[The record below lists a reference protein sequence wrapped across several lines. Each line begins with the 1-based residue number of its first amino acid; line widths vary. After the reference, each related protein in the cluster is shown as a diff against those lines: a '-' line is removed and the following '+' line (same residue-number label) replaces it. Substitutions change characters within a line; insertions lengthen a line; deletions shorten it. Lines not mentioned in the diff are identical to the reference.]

1 MKTFKRIFLLLATLL
16 IILLIW
22 AAFIPGDCQYEK
34 SISINA
40 PVEKVWQNTN
50 TLKAMDQ
57 WSPWNDLDPGM
68 KKEWT
73 GTTGQHGEK
82 VCWDSKNKQAGKG
95 CQELEKVDEAGKRID
110 TAIKFLTPYESEVNA
125 YVTVVPEGN
134 GSKATWGFTSEIPY
148 PFTLMKLFM
157 NMENAIGK
165 DYQKGLSRLKAL
177 SENLNKKTNST

>member
-1 MKTFKRIFLLLATLL
+1 MRTLKRIILLLTTLL
-16 IILLIW
+16 IILLVW
-22 AAFIPGDCQYEK
+22 AAFISGDCKYEK

-40 PVEKVWQNTN
+40 PVGKVWQNTN

-68 KKEWT
+68 KKDWT
-73 GTTGQHGEK
+73 GTTGQTGEK
-82 VCWDSKNKQAGKG
+82 VCWDSKNKDAGKG
-95 CQELEKVDEAGKRID
+95 CQELKKVDEAGKRID
-110 TAIKFLTPYESEVNA
+110 TEIKFLTPYESEANA

-134 GSKATWGFTSEIPY
+134 GSKATWGFTSQIPY

-157 NMENAIGK
+157 NMEEAIGK

-177 SENLNKKTNST
+177 SEKPQ

>member
-1 MKTFKRIFLLLATLL
+1 MMKTFKRIFLLLATLL

-73 GTTGQHGEK
+73 GRTGQHGEK

-110 TAIKFLTPYESEVNA
+110 TAIKFLTPYESEANA

-177 SENLNKKTNST
+177 SEKPQ

>member
-1 MKTFKRIFLLLATLL
+1 MMRTFKRIFLLLATLL

-110 TAIKFLTPYESEVNA
+110 TAIKFLTPYESEANA

-134 GSKATWGFTSEIPY
+134 GSKATWGFTSQIPY

-157 NMENAIGK
+157 NMEDAVGK

-177 SENLNKKTNST
+177 SEKPQ